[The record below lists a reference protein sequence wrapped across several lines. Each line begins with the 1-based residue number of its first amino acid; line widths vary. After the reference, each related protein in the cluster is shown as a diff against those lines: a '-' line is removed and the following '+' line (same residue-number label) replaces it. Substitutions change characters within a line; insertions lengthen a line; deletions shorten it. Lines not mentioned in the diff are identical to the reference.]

1 MDFKYLFLSAQG
13 RINRYPYWI
22 ASIILAVI
30 DIIIG
35 IVIGFTDILALNII
49 TLILIWPT
57 IMVGIKRCHD
67 RDRSGWFLLV
77 ALIPVVNIWVI
88 IDLGFLRG
96 TDGSNRFGEDPLPK
110 A

>member
-1 MDFKYLFLSAQG
+1 MDFKYLFLSGQG
-13 RINRYPYWI
+13 RINRHPYWI

-49 TLILIWPT
+49 SLILVWPT
-57 IMVGIKRCHD
+57 IMLGIKRCHD

-77 ALIPVVNIWVI
+77 ALIPIVNIWVI
-88 IDLGFLRG
+88 IDLLFLRG
-96 TDGSNRFGEDPLPK
+96 TDGSNRFGEDPLAK